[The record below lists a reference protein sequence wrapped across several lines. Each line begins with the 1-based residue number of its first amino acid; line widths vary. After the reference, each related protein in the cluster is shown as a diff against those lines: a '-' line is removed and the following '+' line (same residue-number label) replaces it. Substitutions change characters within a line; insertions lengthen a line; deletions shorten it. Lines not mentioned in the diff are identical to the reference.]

1 MKEKMIKFRPI
12 LSAAFFSV
20 LLAFSGCSD
29 INNASSVLG
38 IDASADDIKILS
50 DNDGKSDKDT
60 RKENGNSTSGNSGGT
75 TTPASVK
82 DFGDNFIRG
91 FDASAVDYFENEYAS
106 AYANTEY
113 PVKTKCTDSSGEKDI
128 FNLLADHGFNTIRLR
143 VWVDPSE
150 TSGITDN
157 YWPTSTSGENWHIGD
172 CTKERAARLA
182 KRAKTVGMKV
192 LLDLH
197 LSDYWT
203 DPSVQLIPKAWR
215 NITTSDAMAEKLSS
229 YITETLQYMKD
240 SGASPDYVQ
249 VGNEI
254 DRGIL
259 VDSAV
264 DGTTSPY
271 KTPTAADSSISGRLS
286 TDNFKKYIK
295 AGCKAVRDFDS
306 NIKIV
311 VHITAKN
318 SANFTE
324 VNSSGADYDIV
335 GLSYYPWQNHGTISE
350 LKTKIQGFSKDVWI
364 VETSS
369 PAKVYGDSFSTH
381 MTRAATHLGSGYSDV
396 TITDSKLVPSE
407 DSQKAVLRHIMQEV
421 YDAGGKGICVW
432 GGERRD
438 YQYGLFD
445 WNGNAYKAI
454 DAFNYKPADGYTEDE
469 TTDETMTVKFV
480 FSGFTAETVTVKY
493 GSSDTSM
500 TTTADVSI
508 ASDKASATV
517 TLYKSKFAAAN
528 SNNERW
534 GNLKIEVKDSYGAVS
549 FSTSENSEFGATN
562 GPSAKNYWF
571 KFSKDSTMTVNCAKS
586 TKVDYTQKRI
596 GVKGAWSGSDWTV
609 AGATTPSNISG
620 DVYTYTISG
629 LDVSSNDFQFGLD
642 VDGTWVGKGNV
653 TISGDTLEEE
663 SSNLQVKTSG
673 IYTFTVTVTSTDSG
687 ANYALS
693 AVRTGDSASSS
704 SSSSGG
710 DTGSTYDNMNVTI
723 SFAESIGA
731 TAVKIT
737 YYNGNDITTESVEG
751 NVSNNSASLSLTNKY
766 ANEWSY
772 ENIKIEITGNNTDGI
787 TLSGDNEFGGDANKC
802 WFKFAANGTLTI
814 TCSQS

>member
-264 DGTTSPY
+264 DGKSSP

-318 SANFTE
+318 SANFTK

-335 GLSYYPWQNHGTISE
+335 GLSYYPWEDHGTISE

-369 PAKVYGDSFSTH
+369 PVKEYGDSFATH
-381 MTRAATHLGSGYSDV
+381 MERAATHLGSGYSDV

-445 WNGNAYKAI
+445 WNGTAYKAI
-454 DAFNYKPADGYTEDE
+454 DAFNYKPADGYKTEGDSNTASGDGNSSGASSQE
-469 TTDETMTVKFV
+469 TQPYTVTIEELTSGVQKTYTSSGNEDLFIKSDSFTSLNSTGTLTVKAV
-480 FSGFTAETVTVKY
+480 WKSGSSSTWIGWCKGIEWGENCEWNSAENANVATISVSDVKAAGLGLKSENGAVYTVTVTY
-493 GSSDTSM
+493 SAPVGASAGTVGSSSE
-500 TTTADVSI
+500 AES
-508 ASDKASATV
+508 TV
-517 TLYKSKFAAAN
+517 TLYAENTVSGN
-528 SNNERW
+528 SETV
-534 GNLKIEVKDSYGAVS
+534 LLSLTALDSYTSGTVTVS
-549 FSTSENSEFGATN
+549 GT
-562 GPSAKNYWF
+562 W
-571 KFSKDSTMTVNCAKS
+571 V
-586 TKVDYTQKRI
+586 
-596 GVKGAWSGSDWTV
+596 SGS
-609 AGATTPSNISG
+609 ASPGIM
-620 DVYTYTISG
+620 I
-629 LDVSSNDFQFGLD
+629 
-642 VDGTWVGKGNV
+642 DGTWNKKLWNDSTNSNSQTFDLSEIKGKRLGINMYSDDTSYKIIV
-653 TISGDTLEEE
+653 T
-663 SSNLQVKTSG
+663 
-673 IYTFTVTVTSTDSG
+673 YTPS
-687 ANYALS
+687 
-693 AVRTGDSASSS
+693 
-704 SSSSGG
+704 
-710 DTGSTYDNMNVTI
+710 
-723 SFAESIGA
+723 E
-731 TAVKIT
+731 
-737 YYNGNDITTESVEG
+737 
-751 NVSNNSASLSLTNKY
+751 
-766 ANEWSY
+766 
-772 ENIKIEITGNNTDGI
+772 
-787 TLSGDNEFGGDANKC
+787 
-802 WFKFAANGTLTI
+802 
-814 TCSQS
+814 

>member
-106 AYANTEY
+106 AYA
-113 PVKTKCTDSSGEKDI
+113 VKTKCTDSSGEKDI

-264 DGTTSPY
+264 DGKSSP

-318 SANFTE
+318 SAKFTE

-335 GLSYYPWQNHGTISE
+335 GLSYYPWENHGTISE

-369 PAKVYGDSFSTH
+369 PAKVYGDSFATH

-445 WNGNAYKAI
+445 WNGTAYKAI
-454 DAFNYKPADGYTEDE
+454 DAFNYKPADGYPTDSDSAGEEENVGNSDDSSDDTGEE
-469 TTDETMTVKFV
+469 TGESLPYTSKTFAINFE
-480 FSGFTAETVTVKY
+480 GFTIVGGSVSGLKVSNTWYASSAEWQNSTTITPAVTVSADGKSATFDIS
-493 GSSDTSM
+493 SSDLVASKNEFYIDWTS
-500 TTTADVSI
+500 V
-508 ASDKASATV
+508 V
-517 TLYKSKFAAAN
+517 
-528 SNNERW
+528 
-534 GNLKIEVKDSYGAVS
+534 VKDSSGNAVAINS
-549 FSTSENSEFGATN
+549 GNTDSNKWYSYSGEIWSNILEVVNSSSSTLVSSEPLSITAEGTYQLVVAYDSIKNYSTVYITLAEITGWGEGSYSLPCLGTSEGWKSNTAWVNSGA
-562 GPSAKNYWF
+562 F
-571 KFSKDSTMTVNCAKS
+571 VDSN
-586 TKVDYTQKRI
+586 
-596 GVKGAWSGSDWTV
+596 
-609 AGATTPSNISG
+609 
-620 DVYTYTISG
+620 
-629 LDVSSNDFQFGLD
+629 
-642 VDGTWVGKGNV
+642 
-653 TISGDTLEEE
+653 
-663 SSNLQVKTSG
+663 
-673 IYTFTVTVTSTDSG
+673 VTSTTG
-687 ANYALS
+687 GYYA
-693 AVRTGDSASSS
+693 
-704 SSSSGG
+704 
-710 DTGSTYDNMNVTI
+710 
-723 SFAESIGA
+723 SINPADYPDG
-731 TAVKIT
+731 V
-737 YYNGNDITTESVEG
+737 Y
-751 NVSNNSASLSLTNKY
+751 
-766 ANEWSY
+766 
-772 ENIKIEITGNNTDGI
+772 ITGKTG
-787 TLSGDNEFGGDANKC
+787 LA
-802 WFKFAANGTLTI
+802 GTLFV
-814 TCSQS
+814 SGK

>member
-264 DGTTSPY
+264 DGTASPV
-271 KTPTAADSSISGRLS
+271 KTATAADSSISGRRS
-286 TDNFKKYIK
+286 SGNFKKYIK

-335 GLSYYPWQNHGTISE
+335 GLSYYPWENHGTISE

-369 PAKVYGDSFSTH
+369 PAKEYGDSFATH
-381 MTRAATHLGSGYSDV
+381 MTLAATHLGSGYSDV

-454 DAFNYKPADGYTEDE
+454 DAFNYKPTDGYKTEGDSNTASGDGNSSGASSQE
-469 TTDETMTVKFV
+469 TQPYTVTIEELTSGVQKTYTSSGNGDLFISSDSFADLDSNGTITVK
-480 FSGFTAETVTVKY
+480 
-493 GSSDTSM
+493 
-500 TTTADVSI
+500 
-508 ASDKASATV
+508 
-517 TLYKSKFAAAN
+517 
-528 SNNERW
+528 
-534 GNLKIEVKDSYGAVS
+534 AVW
-549 FSTSENSEFGATN
+549 
-562 GPSAKNYWF
+562 K
-571 KFSKDSTMTVNCAKS
+571 
-586 TKVDYTQKRI
+586 
-596 GVKGAWSGSDWTV
+596 SGSDSTWIGWCKGTEWGENCEWNSTENANV
-609 AGATTPSNISG
+609 A
-620 DVYTYTISG
+620 TISVSDVKAAG
-629 LDVSSNDFQFGLD
+629 LGLKSENGA
-642 VDGTWVGKGNV
+642 V
-653 TISGDTLEEE
+653 
-663 SSNLQVKTSG
+663 
-673 IYTFTVTVTSTDSG
+673 YTVTVTYT
-687 ANYALS
+687 A
-693 AVRTGDSASSS
+693 
-704 SSSSGG
+704 SSGG
-710 DTGSTYDNMNVTI
+710 DTMPYTAASFPFSKSYTGTGANETFLKKESFAALSGTATATIKFSWTAWSGNPWFGAGNTWIDNNNGLVWGNNEAYGTISVNTLKENDLVIGGAQSGEYTITVTI
-723 SFAESIGA
+723 S
-731 TAVKIT
+731 
-737 YYNGNDITTESVEG
+737 D
-751 NVSNNSASLSLTNKY
+751 
-766 ANEWSY
+766 
-772 ENIKIEITGNNTDGI
+772 
-787 TLSGDNEFGGDANKC
+787 
-802 WFKFAANGTLTI
+802 
-814 TCSQS
+814 

>member
-106 AYANTEY
+106 AYANTQY

-264 DGTTSPY
+264 DGKSSP
-271 KTPTAADSSISGRLS
+271 KTPTAADSSISGLRS

-335 GLSYYPWQNHGTISE
+335 GLSYYPWENHGTISE
-350 LKTKIQGFSKDVWI
+350 LKTKIQGFSKQGFSKDVWI

-369 PAKVYGDSFSTH
+369 PAKDYGDSFATH

-454 DAFNYKPADGYTEDE
+454 DAFNYKPADGYKTEGDSNTASGDGNSSGASSQE
-469 TTDETMTVKFV
+469 TQPYTVTIEELTSGVQKTYTSSGNGDLFIKSDSFTSLNSTGTLTVK
-480 FSGFTAETVTVKY
+480 
-493 GSSDTSM
+493 
-500 TTTADVSI
+500 
-508 ASDKASATV
+508 
-517 TLYKSKFAAAN
+517 
-528 SNNERW
+528 
-534 GNLKIEVKDSYGAVS
+534 AVW
-549 FSTSENSEFGATN
+549 
-562 GPSAKNYWF
+562 K
-571 KFSKDSTMTVNCAKS
+571 
-586 TKVDYTQKRI
+586 
-596 GVKGAWSGSDWTV
+596 SGSDSNWIGWCKGTEWGENCEWNPTENANV
-609 AGATTPSNISG
+609 A
-620 DVYTYTISG
+620 TISVSDVKAAG
-629 LDVSSNDFQFGLD
+629 LGLKSENGA
-642 VDGTWVGKGNV
+642 V
-653 TISGDTLEEE
+653 
-663 SSNLQVKTSG
+663 
-673 IYTFTVTVTSTDSG
+673 YTVTVTYT
-687 ANYALS
+687 A
-693 AVRTGDSASSS
+693 
-704 SSSSGG
+704 SSGG
-710 DTGSTYDNMNVTI
+710 DTMPYTAASFPFSKSYTGTGANETFLKKESFAALSGTATATIKFTWTAWSGNPWFGAGNTWISNGSGLEWGNNEAYGTISVNTLKENDLVIGGALSGEYTITVTI
-723 SFAESIGA
+723 S
-731 TAVKIT
+731 
-737 YYNGNDITTESVEG
+737 D
-751 NVSNNSASLSLTNKY
+751 
-766 ANEWSY
+766 
-772 ENIKIEITGNNTDGI
+772 
-787 TLSGDNEFGGDANKC
+787 
-802 WFKFAANGTLTI
+802 
-814 TCSQS
+814 

>member
-106 AYANTEY
+106 AYANTKY

-254 DRGIL
+254 DKGIL

-271 KTPTAADSSISGRLS
+271 KTSTAADSSISGRLS

-311 VHITAKN
+311 VHITAEN
-318 SANFTE
+318 SANFTK

-350 LKTKIQGFSKDVWI
+350 LKTKIQEFSKDVWI

-369 PAKVYGDSFSTH
+369 PAKVYGDSFDIH

-493 GSSDTSM
+493 GSSATSM

-508 ASDKASATV
+508 ASDKASATA

-534 GNLKIEVKDSYGAVS
+534 GNLKIEVTDSNGAVS

-562 GPSAKNYWF
+562 GPSATNYWF
-571 KFSKDSTMTVNCAKS
+571 KFSKDSTMTVNCAKLNVAS
-586 TKVDYTQKRI
+586 MTLVLDF
-596 GVKGAWSGSDWTV
+596 GSNTTV
-609 AGATTPSNISG
+609 TSISG
-620 DVYTYTISG
+620 TYDDTAQTAFSAN
-629 LDVSSNDFQFGLD
+629 LSE
-642 VDGTWVGKGNV
+642 GKATV
-653 TISGDTLEEE
+653 TISGAYSEGAWINAYITNTDMNGWSWSNTSAGGQTESGKIWFQFYSGTTLTATKNSSSAVINLPYTVSYTGDNTLQKIIEDTTVFGDYTAITVVASNIVWAE
-663 SSNLQVKTSG
+663 SSSNNYIGACDSSSIWTNKLDLWD
-673 IYTFTVTVTSTDSG
+673 DSG
-687 ANYALS
+687 NK
-693 AVRTGDSASSS
+693 
-704 SSSSGG
+704 
-710 DTGSTYDNMNVTI
+710 
-723 SFAESIGA
+723 
-731 TAVKIT
+731 KI
-737 YYNGNDITTESVEG
+737 DI
-751 NVSNNSASLSLTNKY
+751 K
-766 ANEWSY
+766 
-772 ENIKIEITGNNTDGI
+772 
-787 TLSGDNEFGGDANKC
+787 SGDNWSGNLYSGVKSSGLYI
-802 WFKFAANGTLTI
+802 AATNGMTCTLTI
-814 TCSQS
+814 SGWNQ